1 MTSDKGRNSDGT
13 FKEGSKFWEIRAKQ
27 GLGELFESAD
37 LLWAAACEFFEWCDE
52 NPFYESKA
60 MVVSNGNNQ
69 GSSIEH
75 AESPKKRPYTMGGLM
90 IFLECSDSYLRNYK
104 YEHKASKEQK
114 HIDILKVIEL
124 IEKTVYEQKFAGAAS
139 GFFNANLISRD
150 LGLADKKEH
159 TGKDGESL
167 AFNIVVKDKGMGEDI
182 NNLK

>member
-1 MTSDKGRNSDGT
+1 MTKDKGRNPDGT

-27 GLGELFESAD
+27 GLGELFESAE
-37 LLWAAACEFFEWCDE
+37 LLWSAACEFFEWCDD
-52 NPFYESKA
+52 NPFYESKP
-60 MVVSNGNNQ
+60 MIVSNGNNQ

-104 YEHKASKEQK
+104 YEHKSSKEQK

-150 LGLADKKEH
+150 LGLADKKEL
-159 TGKDGESL
+159 TGENGAAL
-167 AFNIVVKDKGMGEDI
+167 AFNVSVTKPETKTDI
-182 NNLK
+182 DNLK